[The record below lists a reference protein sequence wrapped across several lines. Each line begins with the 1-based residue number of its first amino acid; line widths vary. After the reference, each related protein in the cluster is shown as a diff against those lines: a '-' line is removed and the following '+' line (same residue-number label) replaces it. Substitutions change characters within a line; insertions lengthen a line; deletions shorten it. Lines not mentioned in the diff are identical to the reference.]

1 MLNGN
6 KKDAVKKINRKF
18 NGERLKSARKY
29 RGKTIKDLAED
40 IGVSKQA
47 ISQFENGK
55 SAPLFET
62 LIKIIDKLKFPRDYF
77 YEKDDINIE
86 LGNTYFRALS
96 KMTKK
101 EENIQKEKTKLI
113 GKIFNFLNE
122 YIEFPELNLPDF
134 KEDMGIEDMAMELR
148 DYWGLGEEPI
158 KDMVYLLEK
167 NGMIITS
174 MNTNTDTIDAY
185 SQQQNIN
192 GVKYFIVVLGNDK
205 YSAVRRQ
212 FSLAHEL
219 GHIIIHDGFLDMED
233 LTREEI
239 RNMENEAHAFAS
251 AFLLPKNGFAKDVS
265 MYPTNLN
272 YYKQLKK
279 KWRASISA
287 MLVRANHLGILT
299 NGSYQVA
306 MKKISKLG
314 WRKRE
319 PLDDSLIM
327 SKPTVLNRAIDIL
340 LDNDI
345 LDVKGIL
352 LEMSNM
358 GLTLPPEEIENLLG
372 LKEGKLKVNESTDGN
387 VIEMAIKNSNQ
398 LSYK

>member
-6 KKDAVKKINRKF
+6 KEDVGKKINRKF

-55 SAPLFET
+55 STPLFET
-62 LIKIIDKLKFPRDYF
+62 LIKIVDKLKFPREYF
-77 YEKDDINIE
+77 YEKDKVNIQ

-96 KMTKK
+96 KLTKK
-101 EENIQKEKTKLI
+101 EENIQKEKTKFI

-134 KEDMGIEDMAMELR
+134 EEDMEIEDMAMGLR
-148 DYWGLGEEPI
+148 DYWKLGEEPI

-167 NGMIITS
+167 NGIIITS

-192 GVKYFIVVLGNDK
+192 GVKRFIVVLGNDK

-219 GHIIIHDGFLDMED
+219 GHIIMHDGFLDIED

-251 AFLLPKNGFAKDVS
+251 AFLLPKNGFTRDAS
-265 MYPTNLN
+265 MYPTDLN

-279 KWRASISA
+279 KWRTSISA
-287 MLVRANHLGILT
+287 MLVRANHLEILT
-299 NGSYQVA
+299 NSSYQVA
-306 MKKISKLG
+306 MKKMSKLG

-319 PLDDSLIM
+319 PLDDTLIM
-327 SKPTVLNRAIDIL
+327 SKPTVLNRAVDIL
-340 LDNDI
+340 IDKDRKS
-345 LDVKGIL
+345 V
-352 LEMSNM
+352 
-358 GLTLPPEEIENLLG
+358 
-372 LKEGKLKVNESTDGN
+372 V
-387 VIEMAIKNSNQ
+387 
-398 LSYK
+398 

>member
-6 KKDAVKKINRKF
+6 KKDAVKKINREF

-62 LIKIIDKLKFPRDYF
+62 LIKIVNNLKFPRDYF
-77 YEKDDINIE
+77 YEKDEVNIQ

-122 YIEFPELNLPDF
+122 YIEFPELNLPEF
-134 KEDMGIEDMAMELR
+134 KEDMGIEDMAMKLR

-205 YSAVRRQ
+205 YSAARRQ

-219 GHIIIHDGFLDMED
+219 GHIIMHDGFLDIED

-251 AFLLPKNGFAKDVS
+251 AFLLPKNGFTRDVS
-265 MYPTNLN
+265 MYPTDLN

-319 PLDDSLIM
+319 PLDDTLIM

-358 GLTLPPEEIENLLG
+358 GLTLPPEEIEDLLG
-372 LKEGKLKVNESTDGN
+372 LKKEKLKVNESTDGN
-387 VIEMAIKNSNQ
+387 VIEMAIKNSNRF
-398 LSYK
+398 SYK

>member
-6 KKDAVKKINRKF
+6 KEDAVKKINRKF

-29 RGKTIKDLAED
+29 RGKTIKDLAEE

-101 EENIQKEKTKLI
+101 EESIQKEKTKFI
-113 GKIFNFLNE
+113 GKIFNFLDE
-122 YIEFPELNLPDF
+122 YIEFPKLNLPDF
-134 KEDMGIEDMAMELR
+134 ESDMRIEDMSIKLR
-148 DYWGLGEEPI
+148 EYWGLGQEPI
-158 KDMVYLLEK
+158 KDIVYVLEK
-167 NGMIITS
+167 NGIIVTS
-174 MNTNTDTIDAY
+174 MNTDTDNIDAY

-192 GVKYFIVVLGNDK
+192 GKKHFIVVLGNDK
-205 YSAVRRQ
+205 YSAARRQ

-219 GHIIIHDGFLDMED
+219 GHIVMHDGFLDIED
-233 LTREEI
+233 LTKEEI

-251 AFLLPKNGFAKDVS
+251 AFLLPRDNFIKDVS
-265 MYPTNLN
+265 IYPTDLN

-279 KWRASISA
+279 KWRTSISA

-299 NGSYQVA
+299 NSSYQIA

-319 PLDDSLIM
+319 PLDDTLIM
-327 SKPTVLNRAIDIL
+327 SEPTVLCRAIDIL
-340 LDNDI
+340 LDNEV

-352 LEMSNM
+352 SEMSNM
-358 GLTLPPEEIENLLG
+358 GLTLPSEEIENLLG
-372 LKEGKLKVNESTDGN
+372 LKMGKLKINESVDSK
-387 VIEMAIKNSNQ
+387 VIKMSIKNSNQ

>member
-6 KKDAVKKINRKF
+6 KEDAVKKINREF

-47 ISQFENGK
+47 VSQFENGK
-55 SAPLFET
+55 SSPLFET
-62 LIKIIDKLKFPRDYF
+62 LIKIVNNLKFPRDYF
-77 YEKDDINIE
+77 YEKDEVNIQ

-134 KEDMGIEDMAMELR
+134 KEDMGIEDMAMGLR

-205 YSAVRRQ
+205 YSAARRQ

-219 GHIIIHDGFLDMED
+219 GHIIIHDGFLDIED

-319 PLDDSLIM
+319 PLDDTLIM

-358 GLTLPPEEIENLLG
+358 GLTLPPEEIEDLLG
-372 LKEGKLKVNESTDGN
+372 LKKGKLKINESADGK

-398 LSYK
+398 FSCK